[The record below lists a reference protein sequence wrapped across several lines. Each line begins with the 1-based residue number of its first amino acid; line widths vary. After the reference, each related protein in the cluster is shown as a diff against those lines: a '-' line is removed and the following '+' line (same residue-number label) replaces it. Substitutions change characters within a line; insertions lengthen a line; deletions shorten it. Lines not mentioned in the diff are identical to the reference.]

1 MTQGL
6 FDLRDCDANGRI
18 GHFTVPRSNV
28 VVETPALLPVI
39 NPKLQTIS
47 PSTLASKFGAQILIT
62 NSYIIHQDDHLH
74 AESLE
79 KGLHEFLDF
88 PGAIMTDS
96 GSFQLAEYG
105 NVDVTASEIIHFQDA
120 IGSDIATPLDIP
132 TPPDAP
138 LETAQLDLETT
149 FERLELSKSLVDG
162 DMLISAPIQGS
173 THLDLREQAAK
184 QAYALGFEV
193 FPIGA
198 AVPLLTQYRFK
209 DVVDIIMATKRGL
222 GFDAIVHLFGAGH
235 PMMFA
240 LAVAAGCDLF
250 DSAAYALYAR
260 RGSYLTTQGTKQL
273 ADLDHFPCHCPVCS
287 TYAPSELRTLSK
299 LECESLLAEHN
310 LYVSFGEL
318 NRIKVAIKEGNLLEL
333 VELRSASHPAMLDG
347 CRALFRY
354 SAQLE
359 RQDPSVKGTFF
370 HISDLSPLRPE
381 IVRHHNHLSRI
392 NIGTNVLLTTDTVPP
407 PSASNYSEILHVKPP
422 FGPFPYSLSHTYP
435 LTAEIPFNT
444 DLISLKQ
451 AVVGISTLVSLH
463 PKTAFTFAHNNWPQP
478 ILETLPD
485 DVKFIN
491 LSS

>member
-47 PSTLASKFGAQILIT
+47 PSTLASKFDVQILIT
-62 NSYIIHQDDHLH
+62 NSYIIHQNTNLH
-74 AESLE
+74 AEAIE
-79 KGLHEFLDF
+79 KGLHKLLDF

-105 NVDVTASEIIHFQDA
+105 NVDVTTSEIIHFQDA

-138 LETAQLDLETT
+138 YDLAQLDLETT

-173 THLDLREQAAK
+173 THLDLREQSAID
-184 QAYALGFEV
+184 AYALGLDV

-222 GFDAIVHLFGAGH
+222 GLDAIVHLFGAGH

-240 LAVAAGCDLF
+240 MAVAAGCDLF

-273 ADLDHFPCHCPVCS
+273 VDLDHFPCYCPVCS
-287 TYAPSELRTLSK
+287 TYTPSELRNMSK

-333 VELRSASHPAMLDG
+333 VELRSASHPAMLEG
-347 CRALFRY
+347 CRALFQY
-354 SAQLE
+354 SDQLE

-370 HISDLSPLRPE
+370 HVSDLSSVRPE
-381 IVRHHNHLSRI
+381 IVRHHNNLTRL
-392 NIGTNVLLTTDTVPP
+392 NIGTNVLLTTDILSPFCT
-407 PSASNYSEILHVKPP
+407 SDYSEILCVKPP
-422 FGPFPYSLSHTYP
+422 FGPFPISLSHTYP
-435 LTAEIPFNT
+435 LTAEIPSHT
-444 DLISLKQ
+444 DIVSFKQ

-463 PKTAFTFAHNNWPQP
+463 PSTIFTFAHNNWPRT
-478 ILETLPD
+478 ILEKLPN

-491 LSS
+491 LSL